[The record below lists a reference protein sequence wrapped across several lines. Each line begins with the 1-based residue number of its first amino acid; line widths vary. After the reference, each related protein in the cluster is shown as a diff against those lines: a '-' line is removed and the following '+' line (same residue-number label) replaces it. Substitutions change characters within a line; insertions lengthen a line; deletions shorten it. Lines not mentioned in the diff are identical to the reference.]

1 MPLIERQLVRNLQ
14 HISEVLYAQVV
25 EDHWEKHKEA
35 ATSYAD
41 LRANVES
48 YYEENV
54 DHKDQ
59 TMMCRLEVGSIRR
72 IQGLDTTYWGFLRV
86 GTTLDIF
93 QNIHILFLRYGVLR
107 SPGYGVLGFISLWSL
122 VSASTDTPYLPL

>member
-59 TMMCRLEVGSIRR
+59 TMMCRFGVGVDTAYPMGWIRR
-72 IQGLDTTYWGFLRV
+72 IEVSWSRDPPRLHLPKSSHTIVF
-86 GTTLDIF
+86 
-93 QNIHILFLRYGVLR
+93 
-107 SPGYGVLGFISLWSL
+107 GYGVNRVLLDM
-122 VSASTDTPYLPL
+122 TY